1 MTDPELG
8 REIDLAAE
16 LPGRVA
22 WEPPFERV
30 EIEVQL
36 PNRFRTVMVGRRLS
50 PVFSFA
56 VVCAA
61 ACGVAA
67 MAVFV
72 CGRVGASAELTVL
85 SAAGGGVGAA
95 VLGLIWL
102 RNG

>member
-8 REIDLAAE
+8 RELDLADE
-16 LPGRVA
+16 LPGRGA
-22 WEPPFERV
+22 WEPPLERV
-30 EIEVQL
+30 EIEVEL

-56 VVCAA
+56 AVCVG
-61 ACGVAA
+61 ACATAG

-72 CGRVGASAELTVL
+72 CERVGTTAQVTVL
-85 SAAGGGVGAA
+85 AAIVSGFAAGVTGV
-95 VLGLIWL
+95 LWL